1 MARTGQPAARQL
13 AAVERATRV
22 LDVLAAGDGELGTN
36 EIARLCDVNAST
48 VSRILATLVA
58 SGYVEHVPASG
69 RYRLGVRLVQ
79 LGQAVLAR
87 LDMRGLARPLLEALV
102 EETGETATLSL
113 PAEGDAVTADY
124 VSGRGS
130 VISVARVGRPSI
142 PHATAVGKVMLA
154 FGPQRADGAGT
165 HDGGPLQ
172 RLTPATIVD
181 PDALAAELGSVRA
194 RGYAVAAGEREPD
207 LNAVAAPVL
216 DTRGAL
222 CAIVGLQGPASRF
235 GREAMDAAAPAVVAT
250 ARRLSRALG
259 A

>member
-1 MARTGQPAARQL
+1 MARTGQPASRQL

-22 LDVLAAGDGELGTN
+22 LDVLAAADGELGTN

-87 LDMRGLARPLLEALV
+87 LDVRGLARPLLSELV
-102 EETGETATLSL
+102 ERTGETATLSL

-154 FGPQRADGAGT
+154 FGPAGT
-165 HDGGPLQ
+165 AAGGGEPLQ

-181 PDALAAELGSVRA
+181 PALLAAELDAVRA
-194 RGYAVAAGEREPD
+194 RGYAVAVGEREPD
-207 LNAVAAPVL
+207 LNAVAAPVV

-235 GREAMDAAAPAVVAT
+235 DREQLDAAAPAVLET

-259 A
+259 G

>member
-1 MARTGQPAARQL
+1 MACQHLPASLPPPRRRAQTMARTGQPASRQL

-22 LDVLAAGDGELGTN
+22 LDVLAAADGELGTN
-36 EIARLCDVNAST
+36 AIARLCDVNAST

-87 LDMRGLARPLLEALV
+87 LDVRGLARPLLSELV
-102 EETGETATLSL
+102 ERTGETATLSL

-154 FGPQRADGAGT
+154 FG
-165 HDGGPLQ
+165 
-172 RLTPATIVD
+172 
-181 PDALAAELGSVRA
+181 
-194 RGYAVAAGEREPD
+194 
-207 LNAVAAPVL
+207 
-216 DTRGAL
+216 
-222 CAIVGLQGPASRF
+222 
-235 GREAMDAAAPAVVAT
+235 
-250 ARRLSRALG
+250 
-259 A
+259 